1 VAVKNVSEVVSDVA
15 EKKHRLVVELEC
27 LVIIEKIMMR
37 RREGGS
43 GGVDK
48 KCKKSNFQ

>member
-1 VAVKNVSEVVSDVA
+1 MAVMNVSEVVSDVA
-15 EKKHRLVVELEC
+15 ERKHRLVVELEC

-37 RREGGS
+37 RREGSG